1 MLDHKVTSKV
11 IISQVSEPIQQSGA
25 SSEVT
30 KHDRTESVT
39 MVTFNRILNKGK
51 DIYGKD
57 KKNDD
62 DEGIVIEKDVRK
74 PDQVNEFN
82 TSQEQT

>member
-1 MLDHKVTSKV
+1 
-11 IISQVSEPIQQSGA
+11 
-25 SSEVT
+25 
-30 KHDRTESVT
+30 
-39 MVTFNRILNKGK
+39 MVTFNGILDKGK

-57 KKNDD
+57 KKKML
-62 DEGIVIEKDVRK
+62 DEGIAIEKDVRK